1 MAKTASK
8 GSKKPSGGGKWIV
21 HDAHSGQ
28 FKIGR
33 DAFASI
39 SSVEGITLSSD
50 MRKVLAR
57 TEGMSAAKRRS
68 ALAAKYGKK

>member
-1 MAKTASK
+1 MAKTVSK
-8 GSKKPSGGGKWIV
+8 GSKKSSGGARWV
-21 HDAHSGQ
+21 VRDSHSGQ

-39 SSVEGITLSSD
+39 SSVEGISLSQD

-68 ALAAKYGKK
+68 ELASKYGKK